1 MADYVRRQLEGVPN
15 EMRSRYRDM
24 GDGTH
29 ALVTA
34 TEAEIAGIVQTTSA
48 TLDQMQ
54 ADYTERVTSAVRTIT
69 SDHGAIHE
77 KEGYSA
83 YVTFA
88 NVADAA
94 TRNIVMTTAATMY
107 VHLKFYDIWIDNASG
122 TFQVYENPQSVADGT
137 PVAAVNRNRLA
148 PVPTSAETLVHTA
161 TVNLTGATLLET
173 LRFGGGGT
181 GPQGRAGGDRST
193 DIEWVL
199 AQGESYVF
207 LITNTSGAVA
217 NIGVW
222 LFWYEEAAG

>member
-1 MADYVRRQLEGVPN
+1 MADIVRQQGQGVPLD
-15 EMRSRYRDM
+15 MRVRWRDM
-24 GDGTH
+24 GDGTY

-34 TEAEIAGIVQTTSA
+34 TDAVIDGVVQTTNA

-54 ADYTERVTSAVRTIT
+54 ADYTERVTGAVRTIT

-77 KEGYSA
+77 KEGFSA

-88 NVADAA
+88 AVPDAG
-94 TRNIVMTTAATMY
+94 TRNIVITTAAEMY

-122 TFQVYENPQSVADGT
+122 TFQVYENPLSVVGGT
-137 PVAAVNRNRLA
+137 PVVPVNRNRLGTPPA
-148 PVPTSAETLVHTA
+148 SAETLVHTA
-161 TVNLTGATLLET
+161 TVDLTGATLLET

-199 AQGESYVF
+199 AQGEDYVF

-217 NIGVW
+217 SIGVW